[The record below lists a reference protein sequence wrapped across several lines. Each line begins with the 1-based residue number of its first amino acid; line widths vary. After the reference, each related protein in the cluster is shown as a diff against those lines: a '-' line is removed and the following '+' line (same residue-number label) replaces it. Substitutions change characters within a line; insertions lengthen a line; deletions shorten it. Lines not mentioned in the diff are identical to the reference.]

1 MIKLSFNCA
10 HVRDDGVV
18 FPEVPLPLD
27 GLVEECAEDDEEQ
40 HVEDAQD
47 GQTARLGVS
56 FGSCDKSCR
65 IQSGSYLQ
73 KSRYIIFTTFIT
85 TKQSPNLI
93 YLCL

>member
-1 MIKLSFNCA
+1 M
-10 HVRDDGVV
+10 

-56 FGSCDKSCR
+56 FGPCDKSR
-65 IQSGSYLQ
+65 
-73 KSRYIIFTTFIT
+73 
-85 TKQSPNLI
+85 LI
-93 YLCL
+93 H

>member
-1 MIKLSFNCA
+1 MIKLSFNFA

-56 FGSCDKSCR
+56 FGSCDKS
-65 IQSGSYLQ
+65 YLSDS
-73 KSRYIIFTTFIT
+73 KWLIS
-85 TKQSPNLI
+85 TKE
-93 YLCL
+93 

>member
-1 MIKLSFNCA
+1 MKLSFNCA

-56 FGSCDKSCR
+56 FGPCDKSCHVMSCR
-65 IQSGSYLQ
+65 IQSG
-73 KSRYIIFTTFIT
+73 
-85 TKQSPNLI
+85 
-93 YLCL
+93 

>member
-1 MIKLSFNCA
+1 M
-10 HVRDDGVV
+10 RDDGVV

-56 FGSCDKSCR
+56 FGSWFKVVNIYKRVDILFSQGSSP
-65 IQSGSYLQ
+65 QS
-73 KSRYIIFTTFIT
+73 RV
-85 TKQSPNLI
+85 LI
-93 YLCL
+93 